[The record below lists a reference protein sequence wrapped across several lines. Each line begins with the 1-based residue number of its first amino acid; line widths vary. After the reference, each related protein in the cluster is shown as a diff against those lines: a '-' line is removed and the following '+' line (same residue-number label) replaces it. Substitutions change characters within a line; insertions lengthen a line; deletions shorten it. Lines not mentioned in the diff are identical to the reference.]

1 METAQQ
7 ERRLT
12 MVFSCS
18 INRLGRVE
26 VMVLMVVVMVA
37 VVVVVVLQLLLLLL
51 ASLAAVFLLLLLAPP
66 SVRRVPLEDAADRP
80 DPLR

>member
-7 ERRLT
+7 ERLT

-18 INRLGRVE
+18 ISRLRRVE
-26 VMVLMVVVMVA
+26 VMVLMVVVVA

-66 SVRRVPLEDAADRP
+66 GVRRVPLEDAADRP

>member
-7 ERRLT
+7 ERLT

-18 INRLGRVE
+18 ISRLRRVQ

-37 VVVVVVLQLLLLLL
+37 VIVVVVLQLLLLLLL

-66 SVRRVPLEDAADRP
+66 GVRRVPLEDAADRP